1 MTTSTGKGRS
11 AAADPRYRDN
21 FSRHVL
27 GLARYFQRSM
37 MTTLRDEYGHQQLR
51 LGYAPYITLLGS
63 SDMRLTELAEAIGI
77 SRQACNQ
84 AVKQITAGGYIDS
97 KPDPSDGRARQLV
110 LSAKGRSLLAD
121 GAEVVQRL
129 DQRFRGLVGKQAFEE
144 ACASLRKLHRGL
156 ELTAPNVTGAPDT
169 HPVLGGLLPMLSV
182 YIVQHLMEL
191 TIDHGH
197 PGLKFSFGQVL
208 MLIGPSGGRIQHMAA
223 VHDVSKQAISAIA
236 KELEALGY
244 LRREADPDDARQLVL
259 RFTKRGEQLMHD
271 ATGSLDEL
279 EAELTAIVGQ
289 GAYEKLSATLA
300 KLHDSLDL
308 GMSANGTKDNV
319 DIKLL
324 AEQLREQLGTVRSRA
339 LGKLLTGDT

>member
-208 MLIGPSGGRIQHMAA
+208 MLIGPSGGRIQQRAA
-223 VHDVSKQAISAIA
+223 VHDVSKQASSAIA
-236 KELEALGY
+236 TELEELGY
-244 LRREADPDDARQLVL
+244 ITREVDQDDARQVVL
-259 RFTKRGEQLMHD
+259 WLTADGRQLIADSVQSLEQMEREFRQMLGKRGFQRLASVVLQLCKELQID
-271 ATGSLDEL
+271 QEYSLSPS
-279 EAELTAIVGQ
+279 AENLQ
-289 GAYEKLSATLA
+289 QLA
-300 KLHDSLDL
+300 RR
-308 GMSANGTKDNV
+308 
-319 DIKLL
+319 
-324 AEQLREQLGTVRSRA
+324 LRKQLGEDGSHELAR
-339 LGKLLTGDT
+339 LLLETG